1 MQTSKLVTVALIAAA
16 SVTLSATQAS
26 AKTTTKVRYYQN
38 IKNRVVTVK
47 NQKAAVYTSATLK
60 HHHGTMKG
68 YGKKVVAYY
77 AAHVTQSNGHRAV
90 YYKFRTS
97 SHKIGWVWSGYL
109 KNAKVASSYTV
120 TTDKSKPQS
129 KNTNGGDYVSP
140 ATSDDFVHPKDG
152 FLTYVQP
159 QASGP
164 GTGFD
169 KAEHFPKGYKVNW

>member
-26 AKTTTKVRYYQN
+26 AETTTKVRYYQN

-47 NQKAAVYTSATLK
+47 NQKATVYTSATLK
-60 HHHGTMKG
+60 HRHGTMKG

-109 KNAKVASSYTV
+109 KNAKVTSSTKA
-120 TTDKSKPQS
+120 TTDKLSNQGS
-129 KNTNGGDYVSP
+129 DNTHDLNWNIE
-140 ATSDDFVHPKDG
+140 HPNDSNTIHVK
-152 FLTYVQP
+152 P

-169 KAEHFPKGYKVNW
+169 KAGRLPANANAGWD

>member
-16 SVTLSATQAS
+16 SITLSATQAS
-26 AKTTTKVRYYQN
+26 AKATTKVRYYQN
-38 IKNRVVTVK
+38 IKNRTVTVK

-60 HHHGTMKG
+60 HRHGTMKG

-97 SHKIGWVWSGYL
+97 SHKAGWVWSGYL
-109 KNAKVASSYTV
+109 KNAKSASSDGMTI
-120 TTDKSKPQS
+120 DWSESKRENEIEN
-129 KNTNGGDYVSP
+129 KNSYPSNDAMGGYI
-140 ATSDDFVHPKDG
+140 
-152 FLTYVQP
+152 TYVKP